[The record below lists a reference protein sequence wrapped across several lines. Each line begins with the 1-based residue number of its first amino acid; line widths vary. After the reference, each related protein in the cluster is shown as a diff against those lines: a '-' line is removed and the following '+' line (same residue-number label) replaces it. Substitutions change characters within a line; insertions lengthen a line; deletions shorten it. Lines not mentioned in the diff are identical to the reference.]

1 MALIKEEKQSIMVEN
16 QLHEGDT
23 GSPDVQVALLTTRIK
38 QLQEHLRLHK
48 KDFHSRRG
56 MLVMIGR
63 RQRLLD
69 YLSSVDIER
78 YRGVIKKLGLRD
90 KLARH

>member
-1 MALIKEEKQSIMVEN
+1 MALIKEEKQTIMTEN
-16 QLHEGDT
+16 QLHDGDT
-23 GSPDVQVALLTTRIK
+23 GSPEVQVALLTTRIK
-38 QLQEHLRLHK
+38 QLQDHLRLHK
-48 KDFHSRRG
+48 NDFHSRRG